1 MTARRKRRLLY
12 LSVPLLLLAAAAVW
26 AKVQM
31 DAIDAEAER
40 LAESGKSA
48 LALLGEYQAGV
59 AALDVD
65 RVLACYAPDYA
76 RDSEGDWAERLV
88 SDRDGIQV
96 YEWHQERP
104 RPFTRADVAGQLA
117 AYFKGKRSV
126 EEGKFKLAAV
136 EQPSWPDGA
145 VVRAVLWVR
154 ATGSDGKASECH
166 AHFRLRLHAID
177 GAFKI
182 QSQELLRGETVTGDR
197 TGFTDVTA
205 RAGITYRARH
215 NPMLATP
222 EWEPKVYGIMKYAN
236 GGVSAVDYDNDGWC
250 DIFFCDGASSRLY
263 RNNGDGTFTDVTAKA
278 GLPVDLPGVAVAIF
292 ADFNNDGHK
301 DLFLGVGTGPNR
313 LYRNNGDGTFTDVTE
328 GAGLG
333 GNWVAVAAAAD
344 YDNDGKIDLYI
355 GRYLDPRKNL
365 PTTLFY
371 TRNSEGNSLLRNEG
385 NFRFTDVT
393 DKAGV
398 REGGLTLGIAW
409 GDYNHDGHQDLF
421 VANDFGRNTLFKN
434 NGDGTFTDVSKETGA
449 LEFGYSMSATF
460 GDVNNDGHLDLY
472 VSKVHSGQRW
482 YGQATTLH
490 KYLLTSLREGTL
502 REDYPLYKEL
512 YSLVG
517 ADWHNLGDKVIRGNS
532 LLLNDGAGRFRDVAE
547 EANANPFGWY
557 WGSAMLDFDND
568 GRQDIFAANGWIS
581 GHTKD
586 DL

>member
-12 LSVPLLLLAAAAVW
+12 LSVPVLLLAAAAVW

-31 DAIDAEAER
+31 DAIDAEAAR
-40 LAESGKSA
+40 LADTGKAA

-59 AALDVD
+59 SALDVD

-76 RDSEGDWAERLV
+76 SDSEGNWSERLV

-96 YEWHQERP
+96 YEWHQESP
-104 RPFTRADVAGQLA
+104 RPFMRADVAGQLA
-117 AYFKGKRSV
+117 AFFKGKRSV
-126 EEGKFKLAAV
+126 EEGKFKLSAV
-136 EQPSWPDGA
+136 EQPSWRDGA

-154 ATGSDGKASECH
+154 ATGQDGKATECH
-166 AHFRLRLHAID
+166 AHFRLRLRAID
-177 GAFKI
+177 GSFKI
-182 QSQELLRGETVTGDR
+182 QSQELLHGETVTGDR

-215 NPMLATP
+215 NPMLQTP

-236 GGVSAVDYDNDGWC
+236 GGVSAVDYDNDGWY

-344 YDNDGKIDLYI
+344 FDNDGKVDLYI

-371 TRNSEGNSLLRNEG
+371 TRNSEGNTLLRNEG

-393 DKAGV
+393 AKAGV

-421 VANDFGRNTLFKN
+421 VANDFGRNTLFRN
-434 NGDGTFTDVSKETGA
+434 NGDSTFTDVSRETGA

-460 GDVNNDGHLDLY
+460 GDINNDGHLDLY

-517 ADWHNLGDKVIRGNS
+517 ADWHSLGDKVIKGNS

-557 WGSAMLDFDND
+557 WGSAMFDFDND